1 MRGENYTFCPK
12 SSLFISENKIFNT
25 IITAIMEF
33 RTVLKPQKAPF
44 DIDYKDSIMGIG
56 SCFVDNIGARLAEL
70 QFTTLLNPF
79 GIIYN
84 PISIFE
90 NIEMLLSDNLISETD
105 LHEHNGLWHSWQ
117 HHSKFSQPDK
127 NITLLNLN
135 ESLSKARSFFK
146 KSNKLIITLGTTH
159 VYLEKKAGN
168 IVANCHKVPPQYF
181 DKKMLTVDEI
191 VESFNNISNKLYA
204 QNIENEIIITIS
216 PVRHIRDGIIENQKS
231 KAVLLVAVDE
241 ICKKFKNVHYFPAY
255 ELVMDDL
262 RDYRFYEA
270 DMIHPNSQAIDYIWE
285 FFMDTYFT
293 KSTYSI
299 TEEVK
304 KINLMVQHRPL
315 HPNTEGYQQFLK
327 NLNEKIKTIEV
338 KYPFLSFK

>member
-1 MRGENYTFCPK
+1 LRGENYTFCPK

-33 RTVLKPQKAPF
+33 RTVLKPHKAPF
-44 DIDYKDSIMGIG
+44 DIDYQDSIVGIG
-56 SCFVDNIGARLAEL
+56 SCFVDNIGVRLTEL

-90 NIEMLLSDNLISETD
+90 NIEMLLSDNPVSETD
-105 LHEHNGLWHSWQ
+105 LHQHNGLWHSWQ

-127 NITLLNLN
+127 EDTLLYMN
-135 ESLSKARSFFK
+135 ESLTKARSFLK
-146 KSNKLIITLGTTH
+146 KSNKLIITLGTAH
-159 VYLEKKAGN
+159 VYIEKKSEK

-181 DKKMLTVDEI
+181 DKKMLTVAEI
-191 VESFNNISNKLYA
+191 VDSFENIINKMYV
-204 QNIENEIIITIS
+204 QNIESEIIVTIS

-231 KAVLLVAVDE
+231 KSILFIAVDE

-255 ELVMDDL
+255 ELMMDDL
-262 RDYRFYEA
+262 RDYRFYEP
-270 DMIHPNSQAIDYIWE
+270 DMIHPNSQAIDYIWQ

-299 TEEVK
+299 AEEVK
-304 KINLMVQHRPL
+304 KINLMMQHRPL

-327 NLNEKIKTIEV
+327 TLNEKIKTVEK
-338 KYPFLSFK
+338 KYPFLNFK

>member
-1 MRGENYTFCPK
+1 
-12 SSLFISENKIFNT
+12 
-25 IITAIMEF
+25 MEF

-44 DIDYKDSIMGIG
+44 NIDYQDSIMGIG

-90 NIEMLLSDNLISETD
+90 NIEILLSDNPVSETD